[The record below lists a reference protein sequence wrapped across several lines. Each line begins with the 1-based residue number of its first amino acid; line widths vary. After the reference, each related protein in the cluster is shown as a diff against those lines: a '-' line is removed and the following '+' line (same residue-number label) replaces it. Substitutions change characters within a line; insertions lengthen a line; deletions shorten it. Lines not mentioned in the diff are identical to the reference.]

1 MAYLIRISASAI
13 PDSRKAMSE
22 CLQPA
27 RDTYQRFHCLP
38 ARCLYRL
45 RCPKFNSQVQV
56 DLGELR
62 GLIYR
67 SPRGPEQRPRTFI
80 HFFETPAR
88 LSCDPSG
95 RQLYIHGGNYCVT
108 HRGIEG

>member
-1 MAYLIRISASAI
+1 M
-13 PDSRKAMSE
+13 PGGGKAMAK

-27 RDTYQRFHCLP
+27 RDTYQRFHCVP
-38 ARCLYRL
+38 ARCWYRL
-45 RCPKFNSQVQV
+45 RCPKLNSPVEV

-67 SPRGPEQRPRTFI
+67 SARGACTRPRTFI
-80 HFFETPAR
+80 HFFETPAQ
-88 LSCDPSG
+88 LTCDPSG
-95 RQLYIHGGNYCVT
+95 QQLYIHGGNYRVT

>member
-1 MAYLIRISASAI
+1 MAYLIRISTSAV
-13 PDSRKAMSE
+13 PGGRKAMSA

-27 RDTYQRFHCLP
+27 RETYQRFHCGP

-45 RCPKFNSQVQV
+45 RCPKLNSHVQV

-67 SPRGPEQRPRTFI
+67 SSRGPVARPRTFI

-88 LSCDPSG
+88 LTSDPSG
-95 RQLYIHGGNYCVT
+95 RQLYIHGGNYQVT
-108 HRGIEG
+108 RRGIEG